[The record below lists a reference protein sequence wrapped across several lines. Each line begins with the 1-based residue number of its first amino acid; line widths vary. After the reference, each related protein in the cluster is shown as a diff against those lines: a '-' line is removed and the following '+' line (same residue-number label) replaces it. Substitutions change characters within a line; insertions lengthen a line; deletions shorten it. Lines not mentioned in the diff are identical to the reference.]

1 MKGKKILYICGS
13 LNQTTMLHQIS
24 MCLPGHE
31 HFFSAYYSDGIE
43 KLTASFGV
51 LDFTVLGGKFK
62 EHTENYL
69 VKNNLTIDFEG
80 KKNNYDLV
88 VICSDLIVPKNI
100 RDKKIVMVQEGMTD
114 PENVFFHIV
123 KKVKIAR
130 YFGGTAATGLSDR
143 YRVFCVAS
151 EGYKDLFIRKGV
163 KEEKI
168 LVTGIPNFDNCIQ
181 YTNNSFP
188 HKNYTL
194 VCSSDSR
201 ETLKF
206 ENRKKFILNAVKL
219 SEGKKMI
226 FKLHPNEN
234 VPRATREINKWAP
247 GSLVYS
253 SGNTNEMIANCD
265 ILVTLFST
273 VVYVGLALG
282 KKVYSAFDLEEIK
295 RLLPVQNNGT
305 SAKKIAEVC
314 LDLLQEETITA
325 NNSTGKD
332 KEDKLGITYQTA

>member
-1 MKGKKILYICGS
+1 
-13 LNQTTMLHQIS
+13 MLHQIS
-24 MCLPGHE
+24 MCLPGCE

-69 VKNNLTIDFEG
+69 KKNKLALDYEG
-80 KKNNYDLV
+80 KINNYDLV

-100 RDKKIVMVQEGMTD
+100 RSKKIVMVQEGMTD
-114 PENVFFHIV
+114 PENVFYHIV

-130 YFGGTAATGLSDR
+130 YFGGTAATGLSDS
-143 YRVFCVAS
+143 YHVFCVAS
-151 EGYKDLFIRKGV
+151 EGYKELFMRKGV

-181 YTNNSFP
+181 FTNNNFP

-247 GSLVYS
+247 GSLIFS

-295 RLLPVQNNGT
+295 KLLPIQNGGT
-305 SAKKIAEVC
+305 SAKKIAGICVTI
-314 LDLLQEETITA
+314 LQEKTITA
-325 NNSTGKD
+325 NNSAGKD
-332 KEDKLGITYQTA
+332 KKDQLGITYQTA

>member
-1 MKGKKILYICGS
+1 MSGKKILYICGS
-13 LNQTTMLHQIS
+13 LNQTTMLHKIS

-31 HFFSAYYSDGIE
+31 HYFSAYYSDGIE
-43 KLTASFGV
+43 KWTASFGV
-51 LDFTVLGGKFK
+51 LDFTVLGGKHK

-69 VKNNLTIDFEG
+69 RKNNLQIDYEG

-88 VICSDLIVPKNI
+88 LICSDLIVPKNI
-100 RDKKIVMVQEGMTD
+100 RNKKIVMVQEGMTD
-114 PENVFFHIV
+114 PENVFYHIV

-130 YFGGTAATGLSDR
+130 YFGGTAATGQSDN
-143 YRVFCVAS
+143 YQVFCVAS
-151 EGYKDLFIRKGV
+151 EGYKELFIRKGV

-168 LVTGIPNFDNCIQ
+168 IVTGIPNFDNCIQ
-181 YTNNSFP
+181 YTTNNFP
-188 HKNYTL
+188 YKNYAL

-206 ENRKKFILNAVKL
+206 ENRREFILNSVRL
-219 SEGKKMI
+219 SEGSKMI

-265 ILVTLFST
+265 ILITLFST
-273 VVYVGLALG
+273 VIYVGLALN
-282 KKVYSAFDLEEIK
+282 KKVYSAFNLEDIK
-295 RLLPVQNNGT
+295 KLLPVQNEGT
-305 SAKKIAEVC
+305 SAKKIADIC
-314 LDLLQEETITA
+314 MTILQEESLPAI
-325 NNSTGKD
+325 NLPEKD
-332 KEDKLGITYQTA
+332 KKDKLDITFQTA